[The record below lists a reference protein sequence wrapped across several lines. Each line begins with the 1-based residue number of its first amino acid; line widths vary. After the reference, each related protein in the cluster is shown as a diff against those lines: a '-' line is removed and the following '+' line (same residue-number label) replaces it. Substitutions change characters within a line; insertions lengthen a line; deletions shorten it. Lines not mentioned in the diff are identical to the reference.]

1 MSANEM
7 GCDPKLQRGST
18 KSSGIEPILMAG
30 ELHRVGGGYSV
41 QFVAILTR
49 DYKSLTVDCMWE
61 PCMPTLGENSSKI
74 QKARYDFAKAR
85 FFQSLMRKL
94 DLPPEVAA

>member
-1 MSANEM
+1 MSSTEM
-7 GCDPKLQRGST
+7 GCDPKSQCSST

-41 QFVAILTR
+41 QFVALMTR
-49 DYKSLTVDCMWE
+49 DYKSLTVDCVWE

-74 QKARYDFAKAR
+74 QKARYDHAKAR
-85 FFQSLMRKL
+85 FFQSLMGQIG
-94 DLPPEVAA
+94 LPSEVAR